1 MAGDKIRIGFI
12 GASASYGWGMRSH
25 LPALLALPE
34 YQVAAVCTSR
44 RETAEESAKH
54 YGAGL
59 AFDDYNEMV
68 RHPEID
74 VVAVCVRAP
83 LHHRMVMAALEAGK
97 HVVCEWPLGANL
109 AEAEEMASLAKSKGV
124 RTMVGLQANGDPAL
138 LRLKELVAEGYV
150 GEVLSCSMTMFLTGI
165 LIMGKNNPW
174 SADRKQGA
182 HVLTI
187 STGHAMDALCFCLG
201 DFKEV
206 SAHVT
211 TQVRQWETSE
221 NGKTVD
227 VTAPDNVAVNGVL
240 TNGVVASFHTSY
252 VPMHGSGCRTEIYGM
267 EGTLV
272 ATCPQNIMFGP
283 NRLYGARGKDAAL
296 EELPVPDRLTWVP
309 GEVPQGMP
317 FNMAQIYRRF
327 SEAIQGKGDG
337 APDFDLAVKRHRL
350 IDAIERSAD
359 QGVVVQVA

>member
-34 YQVAAVCTSR
+34 YQLAAVCTSR
-44 RETAEESAKH
+44 RETAEESAKR

-68 RHPEID
+68 RHPDID
-74 VVAVCVRAP
+74 LVAVCVRAP

-124 RTMVGLQANGDPAL
+124 HSMVGLQANGDPAL

-150 GEVLSCSMTMFLTGI
+150 GEVLSCSMTMFLEGI
-165 LIMGKNNPW
+165 LDMGRRSPW
-174 SADRKQGA
+174 MADRAQGA
-182 HVLTI
+182 HVLSI
-187 STGHAMDALCFCLG
+187 STGHSIDVLCFCLG

-211 TQVRQWETSE
+211 TQFTKWEISE
-221 NGKTVD
+221 KGQTVD
-227 VTAPDNVAVNGVL
+227 VTSPDNVVVNGVL
-240 TNGVVASFHTSY
+240 TSGAVASFHAAY
-252 VPMHGSGCRTEIYGM
+252 IPWHGTGWRMEVYGM

-272 ATCPQNIMFGP
+272 ATCPQNVMFGP
-283 NRLYGARGKDAAL
+283 NRLHGARSKDGAL

-309 GEVPQGMP
+309 GEVPEGLP
-317 FNMAQIYRRF
+317 FNMAQIYRRLA
-327 SEAIQGKGDG
+327 EAIKGKGNE
-337 APDFDLAVKRHRL
+337 APDFDLALKRHRL
-350 IDAIERSAD
+350 IEAIERSSD
-359 QGVVVQVA
+359 QGVVVQVP